1 MIVYFLIFER
11 DSTFTRTQNLSFTGG
26 DHAVFSREGESSCVH
41 DWSAGL
47 ASKFFGRS
55 SHHFGRTLSIDRL
68 LFGDLQV
75 FSNNV

>member
-11 DSTFTRTQNLSFTGG
+11 DSTFTKTQNLSFTGG
-26 DHAVFSREGESSCVH
+26 DHAVFSRERESFCVY

-47 ASKFFGRS
+47 ASKFFGWA

-68 LFGDLQV
+68 LF
-75 FSNNV
+75 

>member
-11 DSTFTRTQNLSFTGG
+11 DSTFTKTQNLSFTGW
-26 DHAVFSREGESSCVH
+26 DHAVFSRERESFCVY

-47 ASKFFGRS
+47 ASKFFGRA

-68 LFGDLQV
+68 LFRDLQV
-75 FSNNV
+75 FSNNL